1 MDNDTTCYF
10 CYVGPESIFH
20 VFGSCEKL
28 RVLWKIVN
36 GTIENV
42 TGLPVDFG
50 ILRINLIVDLV
61 NVRLGTNRKYD
72 KMLIYFNSIINYTL
86 WKIRNEIKFEF
97 GNFSTE
103 IVVSKIIRSMR
114 ARKNIEPKLIES
126 KRIPFIKEEMRWIDI
141 LVT

>member
-1 MDNDTTCYF
+1 MLDQNLF
-10 CYVGPESIFH
+10 FH

-42 TGLPVDFG
+42 IGLPVDFG
-50 ILRINLIVDLV
+50 NLRINLIFDLV

-72 KMLIYFNSIINYTL
+72 KMLIYFNTIINYTL

-103 IVVSKIIRSMR
+103 KVVSKIMRSMR
-114 ARKNIEPKLIES
+114 ARKNVEPKLIES
-126 KRIPFIKEEMRWIDI
+126 KRIPFLKDLCSSFMLESRKYLPIDNG
-141 LVT
+141 